1 MASIAPQQ
9 GSAKSGASAKQ
20 LSQEKGARIGAADR
34 LRNFEEDIDLEL
46 VSSDRAGNRERLQS
60 RIERDVD
67 AVMLVDQLIPHG
79 AEAVEGDAPPNHNQT
94 EALRGAGA
102 QFSE

>member
-1 MASIAPQQ
+1 MRRVAS
-9 GSAKSGASAKQ
+9 GKQ
-20 LSQEKGARIGAADR
+20 PSQEKEARIGAADR

-46 VSSDRAGNRERLQS
+46 LSSDRAGNRERLES

-79 AEAVEGDAPPNHNQT
+79 AQAVEGEAPPNHIQT
-94 EALRGAGA
+94 EALLGAGA
-102 QFSE
+102 QFPE